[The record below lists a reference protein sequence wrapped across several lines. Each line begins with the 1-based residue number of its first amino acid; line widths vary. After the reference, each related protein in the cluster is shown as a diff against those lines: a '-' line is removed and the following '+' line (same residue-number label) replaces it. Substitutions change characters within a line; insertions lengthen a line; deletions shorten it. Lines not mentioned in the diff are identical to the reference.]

1 MDQLRHLEGF
11 ISYSVNHS
19 DDRSEVRIQFE
30 EGEVWVI
37 ITIDPELEDEPEAVN
52 ITSNFGE
59 IDHSN
64 PNVLQFHSID
74 FGNWTIYDTAKLL
87 GIILENCGIE
97 RDDFKDISNI
107 DYWDTSDYEEQ
118 EGNTEEQNRLE
129 DFSIFKQVV
138 PIARKYGYSD
148 IDVEYELDGNEEKCQ
163 VLFYKNEDI
172 FTFVIYLDRDYQMFT
187 KYTTEG
193 TRLPRMELEDYS
205 DLIRATLPINGER
218 VVKEITM

>member
-1 MDQLRHLEGF
+1 MIRQSCLESF
-11 ISYSVNHS
+11 WKTV
-19 DDRSEVRIQFE
+19 
-30 EGEVWVI
+30 
-37 ITIDPELEDEPEAVN
+37 EL
-52 ITSNFGE
+52 
-59 IDHSN
+59 
-64 PNVLQFHSID
+64 
-74 FGNWTIYDTAKLL
+74 K
-87 GIILENCGIE
+87 